1 MTTPTR
7 DVPEEPHR
15 GTAHPVARAPAAQQG
30 GTTEERFA
38 ADGSTLF
45 AFGAVALAAVALIVT
60 GVIAVRSGGDDAA
73 SGAATEGGAA
83 AEPVDLDPIDLDDG
97 AVADPAIDVDVL
109 MERAAA
115 AMADVPSVEF
125 RLQRD
130 GSPVFIDQFEEIALD
145 SLRGQF
151 TVPTKAQAELTV
163 TIDESLSTKIAAVAI
178 DDEIWISNPVTGD
191 FETLPVGYDIDP
203 SRFFDPQGGWQP
215 LIANLQDVE
224 LVGIEDRGGD
234 RYHVRGRAVAAD
246 VRSITVGLVRDQ
258 DIPVDFWIHPSTA
271 LVTSAEFTT
280 VVNGDDAFWAL
291 DLDNYGDDF
300 TIVRPEN
307 VRG

>member
-1 MTTPTR
+1 MTDRSATDR
-7 DVPEEPHR
+7 
-15 GTAHPVARAPAAQQG
+15 
-30 GTTEERFA
+30 
-38 ADGSTLF
+38 STLF
-45 AFGAVALAAVALIVT
+45 AFGAVTLAAIALLVT
-60 GVIAVRSGGDDAA
+60 VVVSVTSDGDDRSAA
-73 SGAATEGGAA
+73 GSTGAVTDVAA
-83 AEPVDLDPIDLDDG
+83 ADPVDLDDG
-97 AVADPAIDVDVL
+97 AVADPSVDVDAL
-109 MERAAA
+109 MSRTAE
-115 AMADVPSVEF
+115 AMAGVTSVEF

-130 GSPVFIDQFEEIALD
+130 GAGIFIDQFEEIALD

-178 DDEIWISNPVTGD
+178 DDEVWISNPVTGD

-203 SRFFDPQGGWQP
+203 SRFFDPQDGWQP
-215 LIANLQDVE
+215 LIANLQGVE
-224 LVGIEDRGGD
+224 LVGIENRGGD
-234 RYHVRGRAVAAD
+234 RYHVRGRASAAD
-246 VRSITVGLVRDQ
+246 VRNITVGLIRDQ
-258 DIPVDFWIHPSTA
+258 DVPVDFWIHPSTA

-280 VVNGDDAFWAL
+280 VVYGEDALWAL